1 VTEPVQGNVTL
12 KVEDV
17 MTKEVIT
24 IDEHATVKEAADIM
38 DKNEI
43 SCLTA
48 LRKGKAIGIIT
59 ERDLLKRI
67 IVEAK
72 NPEKTKVK
80 EVMSSPL
87 EVVALGTVLEK
98 ALRLMFRKKI
108 KKLPIV
114 EKDNLLG
121 LVSLT
126 DIARCQPAI
135 ITLLKTF
142 AAAQDTP
149 KSMKKVLDHYI
160 V

>member
-1 VTEPVQGNVTL
+1 LTDPVRGNVTL

-17 MTKEVIT
+17 MTKEGIT
-24 IDEHATVKEAADIM
+24 IDEHANVKEAADIM

-43 SCLTA
+43 SCLIA

-59 ERDLLKRI
+59 ERDVLKRI

-72 NPEKTKVK
+72 NPEKSQRGHVK
-80 EVMSSPL
+80 PVRSRCSRHRLGKSSA
-87 EVVALGTVLEK
+87 VNVSEK
-98 ALRLMFRKKI
+98 NKN
-108 KKLPIV
+108 LPII

-126 DIARCQPAI
+126 DIARFQPAI

-142 AAAQDTP
+142 AAAHDIP
-149 KSMKKVLDHYI
+149 RSMKKVIDY
-160 V
+160 